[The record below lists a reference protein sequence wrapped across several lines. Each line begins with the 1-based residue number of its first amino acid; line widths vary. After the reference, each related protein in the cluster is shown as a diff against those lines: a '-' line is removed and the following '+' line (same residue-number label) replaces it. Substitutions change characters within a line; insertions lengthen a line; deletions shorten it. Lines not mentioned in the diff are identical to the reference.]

1 MSPETMTIGEVARR
15 VDLNA
20 SAIRYY
26 ERIGLMP
33 PARRV
38 SGQRRYGPETVQR
51 LGLLKAAK
59 RLGFTLEETRQLLA
73 AEAEGEP
80 ADQMRALASRKLAA
94 VDALIE
100 QLEEIRRLLLGAMRC
115 RADHLCDCEVLR
127 SGQRGPLAEVPGDGR
142 FQLASQFGERTGVD
156 GHDQHEPEA
165 HERHVS
171 VAVGE
176 PRDRRRI

>member
-33 PARRV
+33 AAPRV

-59 RLGFTLEETRQLLA
+59 RLGFTLEETQLLLA

-80 ADQMRALASRKLAA
+80 AEQMRTLAKQKLAE
-94 VDALIE
+94 VDALID
-100 QLEEIRRLLLGAMRC
+100 QLTEVRRLLKASVQC
-115 RADHLCDCEVLR
+115 RADHLCDCTVL
-127 SGQRGPLAEVPGDGR
+127 LM
-142 FQLASQFGERTGVD
+142 
-156 GHDQHEPEA
+156 PE
-165 HERHVS
+165 
-171 VAVGE
+171 
-176 PRDRRRI
+176 

>member
-33 PARRV
+33 PAPRV
-38 SGQRRYGPETVQR
+38 SGQRRYSQETVQR

-59 RLGFTLEETRQLLA
+59 RLGFTLEETQLLLA

-80 ADQMRALASRKLAA
+80 ADQMRRLARQKLSE
-94 VDALIE
+94 VDTLID
-100 QLEEIRRLLLGAMRC
+100 QLMEIRRLLVGATQC
-115 RADHLCDCEVLR
+115 RADHLCDCSV
-127 SGQRGPLAEVPGDGR
+127 LAEPPG
-142 FQLASQFGERTGVD
+142 
-156 GHDQHEPEA
+156 
-165 HERHVS
+165 
-171 VAVGE
+171 
-176 PRDRRRI
+176 